1 MKKVK
6 NWLFGNEPL
15 ENLARILT
23 MIMVSIS
30 GSSTI
35 VGMIWYIAEGGYAKQ
50 LQAVKTLNWDTIEQS
65 FTAGTAIIL
74 VTGVIPK
81 VVGVMFLVEVIA
93 LLIQYFRFA
102 DKMEC
107 VVMVI
112 DLCLMMLAVLIFWQ
126 TEGLSK
132 YPEWIHRKNT
142 QVILILYTIV
152 TIVVIIVFVSS
163 MANSVG
169 GSFLKYALATLGLH
183 FIALPLAMLL
193 LQNIISLVV
202 AIVALALLCLII
214 YIAIQF
220 LLISGGSEGGETIA
234 PASSSGMHRNVTSKS
249 EKKDSRPAY
258 ERDQNPNHHY
268 IQDYRGMGGNYL
280 YKRHGQTGD
289 YIELENP
296 VTTRRICSLE
306 EAKRGTHK
314 FYRRDSG
321 REIRVEEI
329 PWKE

>member
-1 MKKVK
+1 MKKIK
-6 NWLFGNEPL
+6 NWLLGNEPL
-15 ENLARILT
+15 ENLVRILT

-126 TEGLSK
+126 TEGLSEF
-132 YPEWIHRKNT
+132 PVWMHVKNIE
-142 QVILILYTIV
+142 VILIVYMIV
-152 TIVVIIVFVSS
+152 TVPAIIVFVCS
-163 MANSVG
+163 MVYSMVG
-169 GSFLKYALATLGLH
+169 RFLIYALAAVGLH
-183 FIALPLAMLL
+183 FIILPLAMLL
-193 LQNIISLVV
+193 FQNIISLVV
-202 AIVALALLCLII
+202 SIVALALLCLIV
-214 YIAIQF
+214 YIVIQF
-220 LLISGGSEGGETIA
+220 VLMSGGSEGGETIA

-268 IQDYRGMGGNYL
+268 IQDYQGMGGNYL
-280 YKRHGQTGD
+280 YRRHGQTGD

-306 EAKRGTHK
+306 EAQRGTHK

>member
-1 MKKVK
+1 MKKIK
-6 NWLFGNEPL
+6 NWLLEHDPL
-15 ENLARILT
+15 ENLAQILT
-23 MIMVSIS
+23 IIMLSIS
-30 GSSTI
+30 GGSTI
-35 VGMIWYIAEGGYAKQ
+35 VGMIWYIAEGGYTKQ
-50 LQAVKTLNWDTIEQS
+50 LQAAKTMNWDTIEHS
-65 FTAGTAIIL
+65 FTVGTVTIL
-74 VTGVIPK
+74 VTGIIPK
-81 VVGVMFLVEVIA
+81 VVGVMFLAEVIA
-93 LLIQYFRFA
+93 LLIQYFKYA

-112 DLCLMMLAVLIFWQ
+112 NLLLMLLVVFIFWK

-142 QVILILYTIV
+142 QQILILYTIV
-152 TIVVIIVFVSS
+152 TIVAIIVFVSS
-163 MANSVG
+163 MVNSVG
-169 GSFLKYALATLGLH
+169 GSFLKYALAALGLH
-183 FIALPLAMLL
+183 FIALPLAMLF

-202 AIVALALLCLII
+202 LVVAIALLCLII
-214 YIAIQF
+214 YIVIQF
-220 LLISGGSEGGETIA
+220 VLMSGGSESGETIA
-234 PASSSGMHRNVTSKS
+234 PASNSGMHRNVTSKS

-268 IQDYRGMGGNYL
+268 IQDYQGMGGNYL

-289 YIELENP
+289 YIEMDNP

-306 EAKRGTHK
+306 EAKCGTHK
-314 FYRRDSG
+314 FYRRNSG